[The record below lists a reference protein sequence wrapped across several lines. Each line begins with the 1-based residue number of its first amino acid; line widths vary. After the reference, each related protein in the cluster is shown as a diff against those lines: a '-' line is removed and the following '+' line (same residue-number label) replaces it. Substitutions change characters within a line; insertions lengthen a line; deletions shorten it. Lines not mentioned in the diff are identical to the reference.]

1 MVSYATGLGP
11 TQTLGG
17 YSNVGFGTPGLPF
30 GYGFPSPGADPLFI
44 MGTPAALSGNINRLL
59 GYANGSSVNVNFG
72 PIPST
77 LGFGGLLLG
86 TPFYATYAAGA
97 PDAGGD
103 QGIPSFLNGYLSSAV
118 PTGSNSNFGGPGF
131 ASPGQF
137 QQPQMGIPQQFAQQ
151 PQFGGFP
158 QQQFGGF
165 PQQQFGGIPPQQM
178 VGFPQQ
184 PQFGGFP
191 QQPQFG
197 GMPPQFAQGPQFDPP
212 QFGGGFPQQQ
222 FGGFPQQPQFGGMP
236 PQFAQG
242 PQFGPP
248 QFGGGFP
255 QQPQFGGMPP
265 QFAQGPQFGAGFGQQ
280 GPGFFG

>member
-30 GYGFPSPGADPLFI
+30 GFGFPSPGADPLFI
-44 MGTPAALSGNINRLL
+44 MGTPAALSGNVNRLL
-59 GYANGSSVNVNFG
+59 AYANGSSVNVNFG

-103 QGIPSFLNGYLSSAV
+103 QGVPSFLNGYLSSAV
-118 PTGSNSNFGGPGF
+118 PTGSNSNFGGPNF

-137 QQPQMGIPQQFAQQ
+137 QQPQQQQFA
-151 PQFGGFP
+151 
-158 QQQFGGF
+158 
-165 PQQQFGGIPPQQM
+165 
-178 VGFPQQ
+178 QQ

-197 GMPPQFAQGPQFDPP
+197 GI
-212 QFGGGFPQQQ
+212 PQQQ
-222 FGGFPQQPQFGGMP
+222 MMGFPQQPQFGGFP
-236 PQFAQG
+236 QQQFA
-242 PQFGPP
+242 
-248 QFGGGFP
+248 
-255 QQPQFGGMPP
+255 QQPQFGVPQQFGGIPQ
-265 QFAQGPQFGAGFGQQ
+265 QFAQAPQFGAGFGQP

>member
-30 GYGFPSPGADPLFI
+30 GFGFPSPGADPLFI
-44 MGTPAALSGNINRLL
+44 MGTPAALSGNVNRLL
-59 GYANGSSVNVNFG
+59 AYANGSSVNVNFG

-118 PTGSNSNFGGPGF
+118 PTGSSSNFGGPGF
-131 ASPGQF
+131 SSPGQF
-137 QQPQMGIPQQFAQQ
+137 QQPQFAQQ

-158 QQQFGGF
+158 QQQFAQQPQFGGF

-184 PQFGGFP
+184 QFGGFPQQQFAQQPQFGGFP

-197 GMPPQFAQGPQFDPP
+197 GFPP
-212 QFGGGFPQQQ
+212 QQ
-222 FGGFPQQPQFGGMP
+222 FGGFPQQQFAQQPQFGAPPQFGGMP
-236 PQFAQG
+236 PQFAQ
-242 PQFGPP
+242 
-248 QFGGGFP
+248 
-255 QQPQFGGMPP
+255 
-265 QFAQGPQFGAGFGQQ
+265 APQFGAGFGPQ